1 MPISK
6 DYQTVIYHTNT
17 TNKEGRPTEQVRIIM
32 APITEK
38 EEALLDEGKAFIIH
52 RGDLSFNLNSDNVLA
67 YGEVDFHNDS
77 DDYENI
83 IKVIPYRDI
92 IHLPFN
98 YDYDTHTCKTKT
110 KCYQTY
116 ETDNIGAIAQ
126 YAHGRLGKPKRVV
139 IFKLIAK
146 RT

>member
-6 DYQTVIYHTNT
+6 DYQTVICHTEKAG
-17 TNKEGRPTEQVRIIM
+17 NKIKSQTRILMTWISD
-32 APITEK
+32 K
-38 EEALLDEGKAFIIH
+38 EEALLDKGRAISIT
-52 RGDLSFNLNSDNVLA
+52 RGGITFDLDKDNIFS
-67 YGEVDFHNDS
+67 YGEVDFHDGTE
-77 DDYENI
+77 DYDALNEL
-83 IKVIPYRDI
+83 IPFKDVVHI
-92 IHLPFN
+92 PLN

-116 ETDNIGAIAQ
+116 ETDNIGAMAQ

-146 RT
+146 RS

>member
-6 DYQTVIYHTNT
+6 DYQTVICHTEKAG
-17 TNKEGRPTEQVRIIM
+17 NKIKSQTRILMTWISD
-32 APITEK
+32 K
-38 EEALLDEGKAFIIH
+38 EEALLDKGRAISIT
-52 RGDLSFNLNSDNVLA
+52 RGGITFDLDKDNIFS
-67 YGEVDFHNDS
+67 YGEVDFHDGTE
-77 DDYENI
+77 DYDALNEL
-83 IKVIPYRDI
+83 IPFKDI
-92 IHLPFN
+92 VHIPLN

-116 ETDNIGAIAQ
+116 ETDNIGAMAQ

-146 RT
+146 RS

>member
-6 DYQTVIYHTNT
+6 DYQTVIYHTNM
-17 TNKEGRPTEQVRIIM
+17 TNKEGRPTEQVRILM

-38 EEALLDEGKAFIIH
+38 EEALLDKGKAISIT
-52 RGDLSFNLNSDNVLA
+52 RGGITFDLDKDNIFS
-67 YGEVDFHNDS
+67 YGEVDFHDGTE
-77 DDYENI
+77 DYDALNEL
-83 IKVIPYRDI
+83 IPFKDI
-92 IHLPFN
+92 VHIPLN

-116 ETDNIGAIAQ
+116 ETDNIGAMAQ

-146 RT
+146 RS

>member
-6 DYQTVIYHTNT
+6 DYQTVICHTEKVG
-17 TNKEGRPTEQVRIIM
+17 NKIKSQTRILMTWISD
-32 APITEK
+32 K
-38 EEALLDEGKAFIIH
+38 EEALLDKGKAITIT
-52 RGDLSFNLNSDNVLA
+52 RGGITFDLDKDNIFS
-67 YGEVDFHNDS
+67 YGEVDFHDGTE
-77 DDYENI
+77 DYDALNEL
-83 IKVIPYRDI
+83 IPFRDVVHI
-92 IHLPFN
+92 PLN

-116 ETDNIGAIAQ
+116 ETDNIGAMAQ

-146 RT
+146 RL